1 MAVGAVLSGLAL
13 YLQEYVVPEANNRV
27 RVAWWDE
34 IHTQGAGLFR
44 LKGMQIPI
52 GQGKSLYFQDFD
64 MAAKEMVGVRITAF
78 QGEVGTFLFAERG
91 TWEDKT
97 LTLKDYRYYQV
108 DFAQVPGLETAPD
121 LLAQVRRVFRV
132 VSQGKTLEVTSDLS
146 RARAIAD
153 YADTFSFGQ
162 DSLSEAWRKLKD
174 PFLPPLE
181 KWRARLEL
189 HSKLAL
195 PLANLVLVLLAA
207 AMALR
212 YGKSPG
218 LALGMSVVLALAYYG
233 AFFLGRALAGIGAL
247 PPSLGPGGP
256 TSSSS
261 FWASGPSARLRACAG
276 RSFAWASWPTRALGG
291 AGRWPPSSPTA
302 WPGWGTGSTSSPR
315 PAPSASPRRAP
326 RSTSP
331 WTFPTT
337 PSSPDPSTPSP
348 WRAPWSGK
356 PSGSAWTSSTP
367 TTPSPT
373 PPRPTSPSGKAS
385 PWSTPF
391 TAPTSPWWGWTP
403 PSTAP
408 PAAPSGRP
416 GGHGGKPGPGPGS
429 QAGLRGG
436 GGGGPQRRGP
446 GALPP

>member
-1 MAVGAVLSGLAL
+1 MGRAALPLVAVGAVLSGLAL

-189 HSKLAL
+189 HSKLA
-195 PLANLVLVLLAA
+195 P
-207 AMALR
+207 
-212 YGKSPG
+212 
-218 LALGMSVVLALAYYG
+218 
-233 AFFLGRALAGIGAL
+233 
-247 PPSLGPGGP
+247 
-256 TSSSS
+256 
-261 FWASGPSARLRACAG
+261 
-276 RSFAWASWPTRALGG
+276 
-291 AGRWPPSSPTA
+291 
-302 WPGWGTGSTSSPR
+302 SPR
-315 PAPSASPRRAP
+315 QPGPR
-326 RSTSP
+326 
-331 WTFPTT
+331 
-337 PSSPDPSTPSP
+337 
-348 WRAPWSGK
+348 
-356 PSGSAWTSSTP
+356 
-367 TTPSPT
+367 
-373 PPRPTSPSGKAS
+373 PPR
-385 PWSTPF
+385 
-391 TAPTSPWWGWTP
+391 
-403 PSTAP
+403 
-408 PAAPSGRP
+408 
-416 GGHGGKPGPGPGS
+416 GGHGPPLREKPRARPGDERGPRPGLLRRLLPGPGPGRDRGPPPELG
-429 QAGLRGG
+429 AWGANLLFLLLGLR
-436 GGGGPQRRGP
+436 
-446 GALPP
+446 ALR

>member
-1 MAVGAVLSGLAL
+1 M
-13 YLQEYVVPEANNRV
+13 
-27 RVAWWDE
+27 
-34 IHTQGAGLFR
+34 
-44 LKGMQIPI
+44 
-52 GQGKSLYFQDFD
+52 
-64 MAAKEMVGVRITAF
+64 
-78 QGEVGTFLFAERG
+78 GTFLFAERG

-247 PPSLGPGGP
+247 PRAWGLGGQPPLPPFGPQGPPLGLGHAPGGASPGPRGLPGPWGSGTVAAELADRLARMGHRVYLFATSRPFRLPEASPAVHVPVDLPYYPVFPGPLYTLSLAGTLEREAKRLGLDLVHTHYAVPHAAAAYLAFGEGLPLVHTLHGTDVSVVGMDPAFHGP
-256 TSSSS
+256 T
-261 FWASGPSARLRACAG
+261 R
-276 RSFAWASWPTRALGG
+276 RALGPP
-291 AGRWPPSSPTA
+291 GRS
-302 WPGWGTGSTSSPR
+302 
-315 PAPSASPRRAP
+315 RR
-326 RSTSP
+326 
-331 WTFPTT
+331 
-337 PSSPDPSTPSP
+337 
-348 WRAPWSGK
+348 
-356 PSGSAWTSSTP
+356 
-367 TTPSPT
+367 
-373 PPRPTSPSGKAS
+373 
-385 PWSTPF
+385 
-391 TAPTSPWWGWTP
+391 
-403 PSTAP
+403 
-408 PAAPSGRP
+408 
-416 GGHGGKPGPGPGS
+416 
-429 QAGLRGG
+429 
-436 GGGGPQRRGP
+436 
-446 GALPP
+446 

>member
-1 MAVGAVLSGLAL
+1 MILHRYLLRESLPVLLLALLFLTAVYLFGFFYAGARWLEGVPLPKILRWLSYHVPGIWVQVFPIALVTTTVLVFGRLAAEGAHFALLSAGIPLGRAALPLVAVGAVLSGLAL

-162 DSLSEAWRKLKD
+162 DSLSEAWRKPKD

-247 PPSLGPGGP
+247 PPELGAWGANLLFLLLG
-256 TSSSS
+256 
-261 FWASGPSARLRACAG
+261 LRA
-276 RSFAWASWPTRALGG
+276 
-291 AGRWPPSSPTA
+291 
-302 WPGWGTGSTSSPR
+302 
-315 PAPSASPRRAP
+315 
-326 RSTSP
+326 
-331 WTFPTT
+331 
-337 PSSPDPSTPSP
+337 
-348 WRAPWSGK
+348 
-356 PSGSAWTSSTP
+356 
-367 TTPSPT
+367 
-373 PPRPTSPSGKAS
+373 
-385 PWSTPF
+385 
-391 TAPTSPWWGWTP
+391 
-403 PSTAP
+403 
-408 PAAPSGRP
+408 
-416 GGHGGKPGPGPGS
+416 
-429 QAGLRGG
+429 LR
-436 GGGGPQRRGP
+436 
-446 GALPP
+446 